1 MIAFEEQRA
10 MESHIMGAAIKK
22 GWRVVSNR
30 PREYVVRSND
40 AGDWRP
46 VDQLEFDITVEF
58 DDGAET
64 ASYRT
69 FFVGLGIKNRLQWF
83 AGPRLPDVDE
93 VVEAWNKQ
101 SLAPPVSK
109 GMRDY

>member
-1 MIAFEEQRA
+1 MISFEEQRA
-10 MESHIMGAAIKK
+10 MESHILSAATKN

-30 PREYVVRSND
+30 PREYVGRSND

-58 DDGAET
+58 DDGQET

-83 AGPRLPDVDE
+83 SGPRMPEVDDVIE
-93 VVEAWNKQ
+93 SWNQQ
-101 SLAPPVSK
+101 SVGSPVFK
-109 GMRDY
+109 GRD